1 MLTLVEQIKDAVK
14 DAMRARDKAR
24 LAALRLITAE
34 FKRIEV
40 DERIEVDDA
49 RALAVLDKMVKQ
61 RLDSEAQ
68 YRAAGRDELAEVE
81 AFEIRVIREYLP
93 APLSDDE
100 LDALIKQ
107 TVVTLGGFGN
117 FQGFFFAQGRLG
129 KGSILVDI
137 GQHLTFK
144 VTVEAH
150 FRAISGQS

>member
-1 MLTLVEQIKDAVK
+1 VLTLVEQIKDAVK

-40 DERIEVDDA
+40 DERIEVDNA

-107 TVVTLGGFGN
+107 TVVTLGASSM
-117 FQGFFFAQGRLG
+117 AQMGAVMGQLKGQVAGRADMGVL
-129 KGSILVDI
+129 SA
-137 GQHLTFK
+137 K
-144 VTVEAH
+144 VKALL
-150 FRAISGQS
+150 AAS